1 MKDYIQD
8 ASLAVSVHGTSGPAM
23 IQVYAGTTGRGA
35 VAPRT
40 SRENLGGQ
48 VVRQPGWYAFFGKRV
63 LDVAFVFLSLPVS
76 AMIVTFCALAL
87 WLEGGNPFYWQARL
101 GRNGKQYKIVK
112 LRTMVMDADARLAR
126 LLKENPD
133 MRAEWDATQK
143 LKQDPRITRVG
154 GFLRRTSLDELP
166 QLWNVLKGEMSLVG
180 PRPMMPEQLPLYG
193 CAKAYF
199 SVRPGITGVWQ
210 VSDRN
215 NSRFDYRCKLD
226 ADYARDL
233 SFGYDLALLLR
244 TTSVVVR
251 RTGY

>member
-8 ASLAVSVHGTSGPAM
+8 ASHAITVPGASGSAM
-23 IQVYAGTTGRGA
+23 IPAYAVATGRGSA
-35 VAPRT
+35 MPRKPQ
-40 SRENLGGQ
+40 ENLGGQ
-48 VVRQPGWYAFFGKRV
+48 VLGKTGWYASFGKRV

-76 AMIVTFCALAL
+76 AIIVAFCALAL

-101 GRNGKQYKIVK
+101 GRNGKVYKIVK
-112 LRTMVMDADARLAR
+112 LRTMVIDADARLAR
-126 LLKENPD
+126 LLQGNPD

-143 LKQDPRITRVG
+143 LKKDPRITRVG

-193 CAKAYF
+193 CSKAYF
-199 SVRPGITGVWQ
+199 SLRPGITGVWQ

-226 ADYARDL
+226 AEYARDL
-233 SFGYDLALLLR
+233 GFGYDLILLLR
-244 TTSVVVR
+244 TASVVVR